1 MFTFKELEFF
11 KSTEVAAW
19 LLYIGPVLFSFALN
33 DQFFFERFMSLSYS
47 DRQMIIS
54 ADYAEDA
61 KRLVSLFL
69 KKDKRL
75 VWGGDFLCQCTF
87 FDSFAL
93 AALITLVN
101 VSNDV

>member
-11 KSTEVAAW
+11 KATEVAAW

-33 DQFFFERFMSLSYS
+33 DQFYERFMSLSYS
-47 DRQMIIS
+47 VRQMMIS

-69 KKDKRL
+69 KKTKD
-75 VWGGDFLCQCTF
+75 
-87 FDSFAL
+87 
-93 AALITLVN
+93 
-101 VSNDV
+101 